1 MVSIVAENEVS
12 LENQAMGLTTA
23 QHPVIKELLRRLPP
37 KNQIVAKS
45 LLSFPPNPNKSKKTK
60 SETRYS

>member
-1 MVSIVAENEVS
+1 MVSIVAKNEVS
-12 LENQAMGLTTA
+12 LENQALGLTTA

-45 LLSFPPNPNKSKKTK
+45 LLSFPP
-60 SETRYS
+60 